1 MPLSDA
7 NEGIS
12 DECLMDAIVR
22 GESAAME
29 MLYRRYRRLFFCMAY
44 RSTSNKQTA
53 EDLIQVAFLTIW
65 QHRTVYTKELGS
77 ARSWLLSIMRHRI
90 LDEGRRWR
98 SRSAWKKVPWE
109 EMEESALLLAPDPW
123 EQAWHRE
130 QGRHAECCVQV
141 ERNNRSP
148 KSSGSGGGQ
157 KRSQKAPSNP
167 AWEAGERAS
176 FFLCYR
182 FRKLFPLR
190 GYETGMRGKW
200 IACIAAHTIVR
211 QLVSVVKASI

>member
-130 QGRHAECCVQV
+130 QAARLQEAILQLPGEQRTVIVLAYVEGLTHHEVAKRCHIPLGTAKSRLRLGLCHLKHALLVQDPV
-141 ERNNRSP
+141 ER
-148 KSSGSGGGQ
+148 
-157 KRSQKAPSNP
+157 
-167 AWEAGERAS
+167 
-176 FFLCYR
+176 
-182 FRKLFPLR
+182 
-190 GYETGMRGKW
+190 
-200 IACIAAHTIVR
+200 
-211 QLVSVVKASI
+211 